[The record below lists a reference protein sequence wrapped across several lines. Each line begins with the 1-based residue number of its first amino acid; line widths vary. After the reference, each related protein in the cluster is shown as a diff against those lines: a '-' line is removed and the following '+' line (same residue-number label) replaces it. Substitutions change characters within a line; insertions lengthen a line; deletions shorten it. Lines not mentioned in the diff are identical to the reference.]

1 MNTLFRHLFLF
12 LAFLT
17 GFSGSLLAQQAD
29 NGNNK
34 QSKQA
39 TETTTTNATTAKKN
53 GASTEKNTPP
63 PNEKSNWAIRI
74 KQGEKWYQL
83 SLELAF

>member
-1 MNTLFRHLFLF
+1 MSTLFRHLLCVTILF
-12 LAFLT
+12 T
-17 GFSGSLLAQQAD
+17 SFSGSLLAQQVD
-29 NGNNK
+29 TGNNK

-39 TETTTTNATTAKKN
+39 TETNSTNTSTAKKT
-53 GASTEKNTPP
+53 GSSADKNTAP